1 MEDIFIKSIEIKKV
15 RHLKN
20 LTILL
25 DEHKRKHLIL
35 TGRNGSG
42 KTSVLLEIK
51 NWLQQNLKGGGL
63 TIDNDLKVIELWEK
77 EKREAETH
85 LLTVIDE
92 KEKIALQNKIHQ
104 KENIIAGTLKRLEPF
119 LNAPINIKLNI
130 GSSAIIASQYKE
142 NKFLLTYFDVKRLS
156 DFSKSLG
163 PRKIEFKQQYNFDE
177 KVNLNFIQYL
187 VNLRYDRLDARESN
201 ELDTVQKVDNWF
213 ANFEK
218 SLKDI
223 FEDDALQL
231 VFDRRNY
238 NFNLVLSDRE
248 TFDFNTLSS
257 GYSAIIHIL
266 TELIMRM
273 EHSQCAAYDMQGIVL
288 IDEIET
294 HLHIELQK
302 KVLPFLT
309 NFFPNIQFIVTT
321 HSPFVLNSVEDAIV
335 FDLEKQ
341 ERLENDK
348 KH

>member
-1 MEDIFIKSIEIKKV
+1 MEDIFIKQIEIVKV

-20 LTILL
+20 LTIPL

-42 KTSVLLEIK
+42 KTSVLVALK
-51 NWLQQNLKGGGL
+51 NWLEQNIIHG
-63 TIDNDLKVIELWEK
+63 K
-77 EKREAETH
+77 EK
-85 LLTVIDE
+85 
-92 KEKIALQNKIHQ
+92 KALV
-104 KENIIAGTLKRLEPF
+104 E
-119 LNAPINIKLNI
+119 NIKLNI
-130 GSSAIIASQYKE
+130 GSPAIMFSKYKE

-156 DFSKSLG
+156 DFSKSQG
-163 PRKIEFKQQYNFDE
+163 PRKIAFKEQYNFEE
-177 KVNLNFIQYL
+177 KANLNFIQYL

-201 ELDTVQKVDNWF
+201 ELETVEKVDKWF

-223 FEDDALQL
+223 FEDDTLQL
-231 VFDRRNY
+231 SFDRKNY
-238 NFNLVLSDRE
+238 NFNLVLRGKE
-248 TFDFNTLSS
+248 VFDFNTLSS

-273 EHSQCAAYDMQGIVL
+273 EHYQCAAYDMQGIVF
-288 IDEIET
+288 IDELET

-302 KVLPFLT
+302 KILPFLT

-321 HSPFVLNSVEDAIV
+321 HSPFVLNSVENTIV

-341 ERLENDK
+341 ERLEEIT
-348 KH
+348 